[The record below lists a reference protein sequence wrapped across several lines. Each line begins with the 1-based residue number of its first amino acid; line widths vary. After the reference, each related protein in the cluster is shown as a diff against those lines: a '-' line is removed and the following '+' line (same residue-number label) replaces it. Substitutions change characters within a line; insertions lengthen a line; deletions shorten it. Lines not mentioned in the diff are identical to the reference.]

1 MDQPVQP
8 KNCPACG
15 KPSEPNWKS
24 CPYCGCNFEKGASVP
39 VKVKPSAT
47 TSGQKPPVSQKKG
60 MPTWG
65 WLLIILGGAGCVILT
80 IVILG
85 ITGVLLLKPKSSSGV
100 IVPTAAVVM
109 PGITTQ
115 GDLPPGDNPSN
126 PGGSIPSVG
135 FMTEVPAA
143 DKKDIEVVD
152 TWYAQDPTSPTYLL
166 YGCVIQNP
174 NPEIALTNV
183 ELQSVAYDSDGAIL
197 ATGNVYVYV
206 LLPNE
211 QAAVNGSGGMIIPEG
226 KVVKSVKFSV
236 TDQGKATTFNFQGS
250 PFEISDINYFEDP
263 NYPLVTGMLTN
274 KLDVGFGGVMITA
287 IAYDTNGKIIGGS
300 NNYNDVYVP
309 ANAKIPVMTDLKVS
323 GNATSVKM
331 FASFNASMQVFED
344 ESVGLPTLVDFGTS
358 VDEYGTLR
366 YTAILENPSNGLVY
380 QYLTGRLIFYD
391 TSGKLIGGTQ
401 AQIDTVFPGNRAV
414 VSSSTMLAHMHGK
427 YEIGKVEYYP
437 NRPFQYFDMNGLE
450 KVGITSNPLSTDQI
464 QIYPG
469 EYETKV
475 TAMLHN
481 SSDVKLNSKVIAV
494 LYDADGKI
502 IGGGEG
508 YPPEIGGGGAVAVEI
523 SIYQNL
529 TPAKVEVYTA
539 IVGVPQ

>member
-85 ITGVLLLKPKSSSGV
+85 ITGVLVVETQSSSGV

-174 NPEIALTNV
+174 NPEIAAGWVFSAPKECFACFCTPFGKESGTAFFRAGDAKMNVKDSLAFRIAGATEELSETSLLVSHGFPAFFTEGVGDNHLRLRTVASITRRNFNRVFTLRITGAGHKLSESSRFEYHGFPAFFTVEIRRGLFIRGPLTIAFFGEIHGV
-183 ELQSVAYDSDGAIL
+183 F
-197 ATGNVYVYV
+197 TGR
-206 LLPNE
+206 
-211 QAAVNGSGGMIIPEG
+211 IIG
-226 KVVKSVKFSV
+226 
-236 TDQGKATTFNFQGS
+236 
-250 PFEISDINYFEDP
+250 
-263 NYPLVTGMLTN
+263 TGD
-274 KLDVGFGGVMITA
+274 KTA
-287 IAYDTNGKIIGGS
+287 IFPPFDGHGA
-300 NNYNDVYVP
+300 P
-309 ANAKIPVMTDLKVS
+309 AFLADRCRW
-323 GNATSVKM
+323 
-331 FASFNASMQVFED
+331 
-344 ESVGLPTLVDFGTS
+344 ESPCL
-358 VDEYGTLR
+358 
-366 YTAILENPSNGLVY
+366 
-380 QYLTGRLIFYD
+380 
-391 TSGKLIGGTQ
+391 
-401 AQIDTVFPGNRAV
+401 
-414 VSSSTMLAHMHGK
+414 
-427 YEIGKVEYYP
+427 
-437 NRPFQYFDMNGLE
+437 
-450 KVGITSNPLSTDQI
+450 
-464 QIYPG
+464 
-469 EYETKV
+469 
-475 TAMLHN
+475 
-481 SSDVKLNSKVIAV
+481 
-494 LYDADGKI
+494 
-502 IGGGEG
+502 
-508 YPPEIGGGGAVAVEI
+508 
-523 SIYQNL
+523 
-529 TPAKVEVYTA
+529 
-539 IVGVPQ
+539 